1 MDQDLDIVNSL
12 IDMGLSE
19 REAKVYRVLLGIE
32 EITAAAIPKFT
43 DVPRTKVYEV
53 LTSLQKKGFC
63 KENYSS
69 VHGGSVAQTYSAMEP
84 KLALEALMRP
94 ERQRLKEL
102 EDLSSRLGDQMQL
115 LYSDSATRLTDYEF
129 IEVLKGGEEIIQ
141 MYNSLRESARGE
153 ILEMSKGDYAMPDE
167 EAFKEAD
174 ANAELIARGVQIS
187 VIYEKSEI
195 ELSGDNYFHMKN
207 YELGVH
213 ARMTKELPIKLS
225 LFGSHTI
232 MLPLSDPAID
242 EPNMTALIIEHPALY
257 KALRTMF
264 QLYWDQSEDIS
275 FGQLRHK

>member
-1 MDQDLDIVNSL
+1 MDENLDVVNSL

-63 KENYSS
+63 RENYST
-69 VHGGSVAQTYSAMEP
+69 VQRVAQTYSATEP

-102 EDLSSRLGDQMQL
+102 EDLSTRLGDQMQS

-129 IEVLKGGEEIIQ
+129 IEVLKGSEEIIQ
-141 MYNSLRESARGE
+141 MYNSLRESAKGE

-174 ANAELIARGVQIS
+174 ANAELIAKGVKIS

-195 ELSGDNYFHMKN
+195 ERFGDNYFHTKN

-225 LFGSHTI
+225 LFGSHTV

-242 EPNMTALIIEHPALY
+242 EPNMTALVIEHPELY

-264 QLYWDQSEDIS
+264 QLYWGQSEDIS
-275 FGQLRHK
+275 FGKL

>member
-1 MDQDLDIVNSL
+1 MKGQSLDIVNSL
-12 IDMGLSE
+12 IELGLSE

-63 KENYSS
+63 RENFSS
-69 VHGGSVAQTYSAMEP
+69 GQSGSGAQTYSAMEP

-94 ERQRLKEL
+94 ERQRLNEL
-102 EDLSSRLGDQMQL
+102 EELSNKLGERMQS
-115 LYSDSATRLTDYEF
+115 LYTNSSTRLSEYEF

-141 MYNSLRESARGE
+141 VYNHLRKNAKGE

-174 ANAELIARGVQIS
+174 ANSELIASGVNIS
-187 VIYEKSEI
+187 VIYEQSEI
-195 ELSGDNYFHMKN
+195 EQSGDNYFHTKN
-207 YELGVH
+207 HELGVK
-213 ARMTKELPIKLS
+213 ARMTKELPFKLS
-225 LFGSHTI
+225 LFGCHTV

-242 EPNMTALIIEHPALY
+242 EPNMTALIVEHPAFY
-257 KALRTMF
+257 KALRTIF
-264 QLYWDQSEDIS
+264 ELYWNQAMEIDYS
-275 FGQLRHK
+275 R